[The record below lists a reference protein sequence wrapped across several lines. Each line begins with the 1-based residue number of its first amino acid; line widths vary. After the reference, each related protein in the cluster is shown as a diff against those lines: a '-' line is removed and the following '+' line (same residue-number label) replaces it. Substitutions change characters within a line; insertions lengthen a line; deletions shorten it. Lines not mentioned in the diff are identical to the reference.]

1 MTGVYINI
9 READREAG
17 APFFFPD
24 DFDRSARA
32 FLQLDTLGGEISFGS
47 EASEPLLG
55 WDCRSGQ
62 FMRWQVSAKL
72 RGDKLESL
80 AYTPK
85 LLRLLQRVCDGAFNL
100 SDDQAHPRVE
110 LSSDAKKATDD
121 VQAFLSGINWLDRG
135 WEADIV
141 PVVDFI
147 EAPPTWLTADT
158 PDAELEARADETQEE
173 ADAQGLVLHGS
184 ILETLTDIRDCMRR
198 ERKIA

>member
-80 AYTPK
+80 ALDY
-85 LLRLLQRVCDGAFNL
+85 
-100 SDDQAHPRVE
+100 PR
-110 LSSDAKKATDD
+110 
-121 VQAFLSGINWLDRG
+121 LDREQLG
-135 WEADIV
+135 ALDR
-141 PVVDFI
+141 
-147 EAPPTWLTADT
+147 
-158 PDAELEARADETQEE
+158 ARK
-173 ADAQGLVLHGS
+173 
-184 ILETLTDIRDCMRR
+184 ILEN
-198 ERKIA
+198 E